1 MHRVSDVGNPWLD
14 AGIVAFSTL
23 VDPQTGKVSYTNDKK
38 YWQEWFPADFI
49 TESFPGQFKNWF
61 YALIAMSTVL
71 EDHPPFKN
79 VLGFASVVGEDGRPM
94 HKSWGNSIE
103 FNEAA
108 DTIGVD
114 AMRWTYLRQNPER
127 NLLFGY
133 KTVGEVKRQFLMI
146 LWNSYRFF
154 VNFASLENWEPKTD
168 GAESTNILD
177 KWILACL
184 KQTVRDVTL
193 RLGEGFDAFSA
204 TISLEQFVQ
213 DLSLWYIRRSRDR
226 VGPNTADTLDK
237 EACNQTLYTCFE
249 TVSRL
254 LMPFTPFISESIYTN
269 LTGNESVNLADWP
282 KATNLTE
289 EEVDLLNK
297 MDDVRKICEL
307 GHSQRKTLG
316 IAVKQPLAEAK
327 IKMPQS
333 SLFLN
338 QSLLQLIK
346 DEINVENVSFA
357 EGKDLD
363 VVLDTNLTED
373 LIQKGKIRE
382 IIRAVQGARKEA
394 GCRLDEVIGLE
405 LPEWP
410 SQYEEEIKKKTL
422 VSNITQ
428 GSELKIIRSS

>member
-1 MHRVSDVGNPWLD
+1 MHRVNDVGNPWLD

-23 VDPQTGKVSYTNDKK
+23 VDPQTGKVSYINDKK

-71 EDHPPFKN
+71 EDRPPFKN

-154 VNFASLENWEPKTD
+154 VNFASLENWEPKTEET
-168 GAESTNILD
+168 ESTNILD

-184 KQTVRDVTL
+184 KQTVRDVTF

-254 LMPFTPFISESIYTN
+254 LMPFTPFVSESIYTN

-282 KATNLTE
+282 KAADLTE

-333 SLFLN
+333 SLFSN
-338 QSLLQLIK
+338 QNLVQLIK
-346 DEINVENVSFA
+346 DEINVENVSFV

-373 LIQKGKIRE
+373 LVQKGKIRE

-410 SQYEEEIKKKTL
+410 SKYEEEIKKKTL